1 MKEAIK
7 KIIDFCKENKGTRG
21 LINDIIVL
29 VLSLAIPTA
38 ATVVGLV
45 LHLSW
50 LIILAAVLYF
60 VFTLVLVSKLIFCL
74 YVMVEAMEEFGEIV
88 YGDDEEDEDTTETKI
103 VFRIGDRVRAIRDG
117 ISYGKGDEGFI
128 KNLDNPTP
136 NGWGSM
142 EVSFIN
148 PGVGKLSDAWVEPE
162 DFELVDHKEDK

>member
-88 YGDDEEDEDTTETKI
+88 YGDDEEDD
-103 VFRIGDRVRAIRDG
+103 D
-117 ISYGKGDEGFI
+117 
-128 KNLDNPTP
+128 
-136 NGWGSM
+136 
-142 EVSFIN
+142 
-148 PGVGKLSDAWVEPE
+148 
-162 DFELVDHKEDK
+162 KEDA